1 MDLKKYKLRFILLM
15 IYKAKM
21 DSAKFGT
28 VHFTLYMRTTITC
41 TNRGHGAELR
51 DNNSRHR

>member
-28 VHFTLYMRTTITC
+28 VHFYFIYENYYYL
-41 TNRGHGAELR
+41 HK
-51 DNNSRHR
+51 SRARSRASR